1 MNKRRALLNEYD
13 NVIQNVTAIAETR
26 DKLLVSYNSIP
37 KNEIDRLSKILPDKI
52 DTVRLAIDLDSIA
65 SRYAIAIKNV
75 QVGNTNDKDS
85 NSLLLPGTPSGYE
98 KATISFSFISNYE
111 NFMSMLTDLEKSLR
125 IMNVK
130 SVTFKITETGLYE
143 FHVVVETYWVK

>member
-1 MNKRRALLNEYD
+1 MSRSTSLALILITIGLFYTFISPQYSEMNKRRALLNEYD

-85 NSLLLPGTPSGYE
+85 NSLLLP
-98 KATISFSFISNYE
+98 
-111 NFMSMLTDLEKSLR
+111 
-125 IMNVK
+125 
-130 SVTFKITETGLYE
+130 
-143 FHVVVETYWVK
+143 